1 MFVDDIEILLFAV
14 TLGSP
19 ASPLAGAAPS
29 EAQLLG
35 CCLGAA
41 EQVTR

>member
-1 MFVDDIEILLFAV
+1 MFAMSV
-14 TLGSP
+14 GSP
-19 ASPLAGAAPS
+19 VSPLAGAAPP

-41 EQVTR
+41 EQVTH